1 MSGVWLRRRLVQGE
15 TGLEPL
21 LQGGLQQALR
31 DVRPAVADCSGMGR
45 EGMTTTLGRRVQ
57 ALEAATD
64 AGGGGGCDRCIGV
77 LSTVHVTPSGEF
89 SSAEWNGEAITEE
102 EFAVRETETECPR
115 CGRKIDPDEATV
127 INIGGGPLPS
137 L

>member
-1 MSGVWLRRRLVQGE
+1 VPSVLERRLE
-15 TGLEPL
+15 
-21 LQGGLQQALR
+21 
-31 DVRPAVADCSGMGR
+31 
-45 EGMTTTLGRRVQ
+45 

-64 AGGGGGCDRCIGV
+64 TDGGGCDRCVGV

-89 SSAEWNGEAITEE
+89 SSSEWNGEAITEE
-102 EFAVRETETECPR
+102 ELSVRETETECPR

-127 INIGGGPLPS
+127 IRIGGGPLPG

>member
-1 MSGVWLRRRLVQGE
+1 VPSTLEKRLE
-15 TGLEPL
+15 
-21 LQGGLQQALR
+21 
-31 DVRPAVADCSGMGR
+31 
-45 EGMTTTLGRRVQ
+45 

-64 AGGGGGCDRCIGV
+64 TDGGGGCDRCVGV

-102 EFAVRETETECPR
+102 ELSVRETETECPR

-127 INIGGGPLPS
+127 INVGGGPRPS